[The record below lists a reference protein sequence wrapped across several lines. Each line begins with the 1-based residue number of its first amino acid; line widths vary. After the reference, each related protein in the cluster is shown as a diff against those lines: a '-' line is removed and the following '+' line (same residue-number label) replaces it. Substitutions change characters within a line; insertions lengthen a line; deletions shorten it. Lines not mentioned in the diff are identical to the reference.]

1 MIKANHK
8 PFFVWFFKLY
18 SKYMIKSHFHTIR
31 WKGEVEPK
39 NKPVLLIGNHFSW
52 WDGFIANYVNHK
64 IFRKKFHVM
73 MLEEQLQCRMFLNK
87 AGAYSI
93 RKNSRTAIEA
103 LNYTS
108 ELLEYPE
115 NLVTVYPQGKFYS
128 VYKFP
133 FKFETGIDSVL
144 RNTESELQI
153 VFYAALVDYFSHRKP
168 VLTLGMKEYGG
179 NFATENIEKAY
190 NGFFEKLIYEQ
201 DDYE

>member
-18 SKYMIKSHFHTIR
+18 SKYMIKRHFHTVL
-31 WKGEVEPK
+31 WKSEVTRK

-52 WDGFIANYVNHK
+52 WDGFIANYINHK
-64 IFRKKFHVM
+64 IFQKKFHVM
-73 MLEEQLQCRMFLNK
+73 MLEEQLQNRMFLNK

-93 RKNSRTAIEA
+93 RKNSRSAIEA
-103 LNYTS
+103 LNYTR
-108 ELLEYPE
+108 ELLEHTE

-133 FKFETGIDSVL
+133 FAFETGMDSIL
-144 RNTESELQI
+144 KNTGSELQI

-168 VLTLGMKEYGG
+168 VLTLGIKEYGG
-179 NFATENIEKAY
+179 DSQIKNIEQAY
-190 NGFFEKLIYEQ
+190 NDFFEKLVYEQ
-201 DDYE
+201 DESE